1 MVSRLAA
8 ELCPSPNG
16 PSKSR
21 LFKLAIVGRDLDAA
35 SDFDDGWR
43 QRSLRHRSGD
53 GCGGVWQAD
62 DARKGTSPWPRQKRW
77 AAGS

>member
-21 LFKLAIVGRDLDAA
+21 LFKLAIVGHDSDAA
-35 SDFDDGWR
+35 SD
-43 QRSLRHRSGD
+43 SVTA
-53 GCGGVWQAD
+53 GGNSRGA
-62 DARKGTSPWPRQKRW
+62 AASASASIRALPR
-77 AAGS
+77 